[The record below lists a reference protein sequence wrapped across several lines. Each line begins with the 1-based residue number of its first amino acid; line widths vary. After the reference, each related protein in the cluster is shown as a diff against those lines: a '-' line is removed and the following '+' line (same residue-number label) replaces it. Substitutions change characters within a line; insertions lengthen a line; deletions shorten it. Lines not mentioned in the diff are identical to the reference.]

1 MTMRMR
7 KTINDRRCDRRMIIN
22 DEEIDDRW
30 MIIVDMMNENGN
42 D

>member
-1 MTMRMR
+1 
-7 KTINDRRCDRRMIIN
+7 MIIN
-22 DEEIDDRW
+22 DEEIDDRR